1 MVIGLLVLEFHIP
14 GVQSLKEKRRVLKS
28 IIERIKVKY
37 NVSAAE
43 VEKQN
48 MWQEAVV
55 GIAMICNE
63 KQVIDRNFSAILRL
77 VESHGAVQVT
87 HISTETF

>member
-28 IIERIKVKY
+28 IIERIKGRY
-37 NVSAAE
+37 NVSVAE
-43 VEKQN
+43 VERQD

-55 GIAMICNE
+55 GIVMVCNE

-77 VESHGAVQVT
+77 AESQGDMHVT
-87 HISTETF
+87 HISTEIF